1 MYALV
6 YAAELHERQM
16 RKGTRIPYVAHLM
29 SVASLVLEDGGDEDE
44 AIAGLLHD
52 AVEDQGGRS
61 TLDVIRS
68 RFGRRVAHIV
78 EECSDAETL
87 PKPPWRER
95 KERYLEHLKVADRGV
110 LRVALADK
118 LHNAR
123 AVLADYRTLGE
134 GLWSRFNAGR
144 DETLWYYSRVLKVCR
159 KRVASPLVDELDR
172 TILELERLIA
182 ANASRSGST
191 SRNGT

>member
-6 YAAELHERQM
+6 YAAELHDRQM

-44 AIAGLLHD
+44 VIAGLLHD
-52 AVEDQGGRS
+52 AVEDQGGRL

-68 RFGRRVAHIV
+68 RFGRRLANIV
-78 EECSDAETL
+78 EECSDAETI

-95 KERYLEHLKVADRGV
+95 KERYIEHLKVADRGV

-123 AVLADYRTLGE
+123 AVLADYRTFGE
-134 GLWSRFNAGR
+134 GLWSRSMPVATRPSGTTVGF
-144 DETLWYYSRVLKVCR
+144 SRYVESTWQVRWSMNSTAL
-159 KRVASPLVDELDR
+159 
-172 TILELERLIA
+172 LE
-182 ANASRSGST
+182 NSRG
-191 SRNGT
+191 